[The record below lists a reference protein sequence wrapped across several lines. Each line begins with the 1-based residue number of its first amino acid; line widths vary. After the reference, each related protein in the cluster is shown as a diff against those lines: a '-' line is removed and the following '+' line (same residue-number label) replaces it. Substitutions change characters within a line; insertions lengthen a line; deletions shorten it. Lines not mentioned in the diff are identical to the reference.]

1 LHAAAADERTPVAL
15 VLTPGQRGDAPVF
28 PALLAEVPAACP
40 VEEVVLDR
48 AFDSDAIRELL
59 VGRDIAPCI
68 PSTANRAE
76 PIWYDAVRYKER
88 NKIERLFN
96 RLKQFRRVATRYD
109 KLAKTFLAFVQI
121 AAVFQM
127 IR

>member
-1 LHAAAADERTPVAL
+1 VAL
-15 VLTPGQRGDAPVF
+15 VLTPGQRGDAVVF
-28 PALLAEVPAACP
+28 PDLLAAVPPACP
-40 VEEVVLDR
+40 VEEVAADR
-48 AFDSDAIRELL
+48 AFDSDAIRDLL

-76 PIWYDAVRYKER
+76 PIWYDTERYKER
-88 NKIERLFN
+88 NKVERLFN

-109 KLAKTFLAFVQI
+109 KLGATFLAVVQLT
-121 AAVFQM
+121 AVFQM

>member
-1 LHAAAADERTPVAL
+1 MFPEVLAA
-15 VLTPGQRGDAPVF
+15 
-28 PALLAEVPAACP
+28 VPPACP
-40 VEEVVLDR
+40 VEEAVLDR
-48 AFDSDAIRELL
+48 AEGSDAIRESL
-59 VGRDIAPCI
+59 VEQDVAPCI
-68 PSTANRAE
+68 PSTANRTE
-76 PIWYDAVRYKER
+76 PIWYDEERYKER

-109 KLAKTFLAFVQI
+109 KLAKTFLAIVQI